1 MSIPRNFICR
11 SAKELL
17 EETKRTLEQ
26 LTDSVEQDERC
37 LDKLREE
44 NRKLRDE
51 YDKDADIAVLKSEI
65 ADLQEDL
72 RRGFRI
78 SKAEKAAIE
87 DWMEEHEIEKHSGVH
102 FRGCSGGGYQY
113 IFAPTAIGTYA
124 TVRCSCGEEF
134 HFKELG

>member
-1 MSIPRNFICR
+1 MIFFETDKLGEKI
-11 SAKELL
+11 KECVTQL
-17 EETKRTLEQ
+17 EEAYKW
-26 LTDSVEQDERC
+26 S
-37 LDKLREE
+37 EE
-44 NRKLRDE
+44 NRKEWRDMYNKLRDE
-51 YDKDADIAVLKSEI
+51 YDKDADIAALKSEI
-65 ADLQEDL
+65 ADLQEAL
-72 RRGFRI
+72 HRSFRI
-78 SKAEKAAIE
+78 SKAEKASIE